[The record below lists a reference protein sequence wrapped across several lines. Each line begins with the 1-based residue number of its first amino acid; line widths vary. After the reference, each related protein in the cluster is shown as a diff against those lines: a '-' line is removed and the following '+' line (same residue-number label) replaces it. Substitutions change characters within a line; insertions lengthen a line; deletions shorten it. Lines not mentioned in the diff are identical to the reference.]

1 MKRAGEMRRLPG
13 LLSEMDAQRVAEAIT
28 AAERKTAGEIV
39 AVVAL
44 ESSTYLY
51 APFLW
56 AALVALLAPWPLI
69 YLTWI
74 SVQWIFGV
82 QLVVFLVLLMALI
95 PRPIRHR
102 LVPPGVKRSRA
113 HRRAVEQFLAQNL
126 HTTEGRTGIL
136 IYVSIAERY
145 AEILADTG
153 IESKVQG
160 ELADDRRRPHPA
172 YQPAPAGRGLREGD
186 CGLRG
191 APCRA
196 LPAGNSRCQR
206 APQSPDR
213 ARLRPVQ
220 CALARH
226 CTSAHRFRLLAQ
238 KAPC

>member
-1 MKRAGEMRRLPG
+1 MRRLPG

-153 IESKVQG
+153 IESKVPKGTWQTIV
-160 ELADDRRRPHPA
+160 DDLTRHISRH
-172 YQPAPAGRGLREGD
+172 QPAEGFEKAIAA
-186 CGLRG
+186 CGAHLAAHFPPG
-191 APCRA
+191 TADA
-196 LPAGNSRCQR
+196 NELPNHLIVLG
-206 APQSPDR
+206 
-213 ARLRPVQ
+213 
-220 CALARH
+220 
-226 CTSAHRFRLLAQ
+226 
-238 KAPC
+238 